1 VYFFFGIFFG
11 YSLSFNCQGMK
22 AKTGLAFASVG
33 LLTMKFLAGLF
44 YFGVGILFIILSGLL
59 ILEFGKR
66 YGRFRKAVRLLRDKE
81 AQLGFDIGEIR

>member
-1 VYFFFGIFFG
+1 
-11 YSLSFNCQGMK
+11 MK